1 MIRQFT
7 ENDMDAVLDIW
18 LAASLQAHDFVAP
31 SFWESHVKT
40 MRTVYIPASETYVY
54 AEGAVLSGFYSLCGN
69 TLAALFVAP
78 EHQDR
83 GVGKALLAH
92 AKAQRTVLTVSVYKE
107 NRAACR
113 FYLAQGFNITSEQ
126 VDTHTGH
133 PEYVMTTGG

>member
-1 MIRQFT
+1 MIRQIKD
-7 ENDMDAVLDIW
+7 NDMDAVLDIW

-69 TLAALFVAP
+69 ILAALFVAP
-78 EHQDR
+78 EHQRR

-92 AKAQRTVLTVSVYKE
+92 AVARRTILTVLVYKE
-107 NRAACR
+107 NRAACQ
-113 FYLAQGFNITSEQ
+113 FYLAHGFRITSEQ

>member
-1 MIRQFT
+1 MIRQIKD
-7 ENDMDAVLDIW
+7 NDMDAVLDIW

-107 NRAACR
+107 NRAARR